1 MASWKYSRNE
11 KKYPSEETLRDTN
24 WYWEFFREFLYQLKF
39 GIYMMVIALIYIL
52 IIRDAFPGR
61 FREIFLVIAIFQ
73 GCDIDIKK
81 YFSLISKILD
91 GLSTP

>member
-11 KKYPSEETLRDTN
+11 KRYLSEKTLRDAN
-24 WYWEFFREFLYQLKF
+24 WYREFFREFLYQLRF
-39 GIYMMVIALIYIL
+39 GIYMIIIALIYIH

-61 FREIFLVIAIFQ
+61 FSDIFLVIAIFQ

-81 YFSLISKILD
+81 YFSLISKLLD
-91 GLSTP
+91 GLSTS